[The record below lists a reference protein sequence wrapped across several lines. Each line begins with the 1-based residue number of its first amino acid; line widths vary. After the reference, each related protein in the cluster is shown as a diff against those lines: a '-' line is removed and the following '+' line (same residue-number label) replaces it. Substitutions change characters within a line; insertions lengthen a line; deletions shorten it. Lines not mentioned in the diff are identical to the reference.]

1 MVLAGRVRHHTFAL
15 VASTLSANCHRL
27 RRAADYEMEG
37 HRRRALYLIIAI
49 GALALASISAQAA
62 DTRQELENS
71 SIEPPYVEVP
81 KDHIAMRRAVIEA
94 RKTVG
99 EFIAALKHPAPG
111 QQDFEVKKR
120 FIQSGQV
127 EHIWLSDVQFVGNRF
142 QGRVDNQ
149 PRKIQGLKL
158 GQLVL
163 VKPNEISDWLYID
176 HGKLV
181 GGYTVRV
188 QYNELSPKEKQE
200 FDRAADFK
208 IGK

>member
-1 MVLAGRVRHHTFAL
+1 
-15 VASTLSANCHRL
+15 
-27 RRAADYEMEG
+27 MEG
-37 HRRRALYLIIAI
+37 DRRRAIYLIIAI
-49 GALALASISAQAA
+49 SALALASISAQAA
-62 DTRQELENS
+62 DSGQAFEKRST
-71 SIEPPYVEVP
+71 EPAYVEVP
-81 KDHIAMRRAVIEA
+81 KDHTAMHQAVTQA

-111 QQDFEVKKR
+111 QQDFEVKKP
-120 FIQSGQV
+120 FIQNGQV

-158 GQLVL
+158 GQLVS
-163 VKPNEISDWLYID
+163 VNPNEISDWLYID
-176 HGKLV
+176 HGKLM

-188 QYNELSPKEKQE
+188 HYNELSPEEKQE

>member
-1 MVLAGRVRHHTFAL
+1 MED
-15 VASTLSANCHRL
+15 N
-27 RRAADYEMEG
+27 RRPI
-37 HRRRALYLIIAI
+37 YLIIAI
-49 GALALASISAQAA
+49 SALALLSISAQAA
-62 DTRQELENS
+62 GTGQELENS

-81 KDHIAMRRAVIEA
+81 KDHIAMHRAVTEA

-99 EFIAALKHPAPG
+99 EFIAALKHPAPD
-111 QQDFEVKKR
+111 QQDFEIKKA
-120 FIQSGQV
+120 FVQNGQV
-127 EHIWLSDVQFVGNRF
+127 EHIWLSDVQLVGSRF
-142 QGRVDNQ
+142 QGRIDNQ

-158 GQLVL
+158 GQLVSINR
-163 VKPNEISDWLYID
+163 NEISDWLYVD

-188 QYNELSPKEKQE
+188 QYNELSAKEKQE